1 VVRTALRSS
10 HREFDAES
18 LVRAMVF
25 NRLCAPDSSLGFLDW
40 LQTAA
45 IPGMPKTVLKRR
57 PARRAAKRC
66 GRRRP

>member
-25 NRLCAPDSSLGFLDW
+25 NRLCAPDSSLPKFRSSRLILTSLRVAPRRKINDLDS
-40 LQTAA
+40 
-45 IPGMPKTVLKRR
+45 
-57 PARRAAKRC
+57 
-66 GRRRP
+66 